1 MRHDK
6 VQSACLITGPGQS
19 RKTADLRSATEI
31 GKVDTR
37 FTLIRHGGRAEDW
50 VGSKKK
56 HQTSESLE
64 TEVNPR
70 CTRMRYGEP
79 A

>member
-50 VGSKKK
+50 VGSKK
-56 HQTSESLE
+56 TSDLRVTGNRS
-64 TEVNPR
+64 
-70 CTRMRYGEP
+70 EP
-79 A
+79 QMH

>member
-37 FTLIRHGGRAEDW
+37 FTLNRHGGRAEDW
-50 VGSKKK
+50 VGSKKNIRPQSHWK
-56 HQTSESLE
+56 QK
-64 TEVNPR
+64 
-70 CTRMRYGEP
+70 
-79 A
+79 

>member
-50 VGSKKK
+50 VG
-56 HQTSESLE
+56 
-64 TEVNPR
+64 
-70 CTRMRYGEP
+70 
-79 A
+79 